1 MPDGT
6 PYYSVLRCAAEK
18 MEELIDESQEFDV
31 VIDVPELGEAGYGR
45 LHRVLPEAR
54 RRALH
59 YPGWIHYKLH
69 ILLAA
74 LVAFLVLFRTY
85 RIVRWIRR
93 RRAKAAGQAP

>member
-18 MEELIDESQEFDV
+18 MEELIDEGKEFDV
-31 VIDVPELGEAGYGR
+31 VIDVPKLGEAGYAR

-54 RRALH
+54 RRALR
-59 YPGWIHYKLH
+59 YPWWIHYKLH
-69 ILLAA
+69 FLLAA
-74 LVAFLVLFRTY
+74 LVGFLVVFRTY

-93 RRAKAAGQAP
+93 RRARAGGEAV